1 MKITLAKACSD
12 LGVKVCG
19 SEKGPIALSDFDNQ
33 VDNVITV
40 VKDNVPKELE
50 PGNKKRNIKYV
61 NKFNTELYNKLVND
75 NNFVI
80 TIGGD
85 HAIAIGSDLASA
97 KKHKNMGIFWIDA
110 HTDYHNMNSTITGNI
125 HGMPLC
131 SITGENGYDLNEFF
145 DGEFINPKRCVII
158 GARDI
163 DDPEYI
169 NLNNAGVT
177 VFSTE
182 DIRNEGAEAI
192 MKKAYDIVSDCDG
205 LHISY
210 DLDVID
216 PLVAP
221 GVSVKAVDGINE
233 KEAYEIMEEIVNR
246 LDILKS
252 FDLVEYNPDNDIEDK
267 TKKIANNLLEKLITN
282 IKNKEL

>member
-19 SEKGPIALSDFDNQ
+19 SEKGPIALSDFDNL
-33 VDNVITV
+33 VDNIIMVE
-40 VKDNVPKELE
+40 KENVPKELE
-50 PGNKKRNIKYV
+50 PGNKRRNIKYV
-61 NKFNTELYNKLVND
+61 NKFNTELYNKIVND

-169 NLNNAGVT
+169 NLNKAGVT

-182 DIRNEGAEAI
+182 DIKNEGVASI
-192 MKKAYDIVSDCDG
+192 MEKAYNIVSDCDG

-221 GVSVKAVDGINE
+221 GVSVKAANGINE
-233 KEAYEIMEEIVNR
+233 NEANEIMDEIVKR

-252 FDLVEYNPDNDIEDK
+252 FDLVEYNPDNDIDNK
-267 TKKIANNLLEKLITN
+267 TKNIANSLLEKLITN